1 MELLI
6 GLLTGTVIGFVIG
19 KSYAQ
24 EEVKEANRAKWRR
37 YALNKR
43 QRKAASRGN

>member
-1 MELLI
+1 MEILAC
-6 GLLTGTVIGFVIG
+6 LLTGVIIGFVLG
-19 KSYAQ
+19 RSHAK

-37 YALNKR
+37 YSLNKR